1 MYKFERMLVCLDLS
15 NMDDLLIMYADYI
28 SKLID
33 VEKVTFLHV
42 MEDSNF
48 PEELSKEF
56 PELAE
61 PLDDIIKEELEEKVA
76 KNYSK
81 NGVESEIKLV
91 SGNTTEQ
98 ILGYAREFKVDL
110 TLVGKKSGFKGTG
123 VVLGKL
129 AKFIH
134 SSILFLPE
142 SARHTFEKVLVPV
155 DFSSESQIA
164 LQEAI
169 NISDKA
175 GAEVE
180 IQHVYE
186 LPAQYFPYNSPA
198 DVLKNK
204 MKKHLDVKYQ
214 KFMKGVDTHGKGIN
228 YFFSLNEDKTMTEV
242 IYNRATSNQ
251 CDLIVLGSKTKTAAS
266 ALFKGSTAEKLAKA
280 NYSIPLMVIKD
291 KNKTMGLFE
300 ALFK

>member
-33 VEKVTFLHV
+33 VKKITFLHV

-48 PEELSKEF
+48 PEELAKEF
-56 PELAE
+56 PDLAE
-61 PLDDIIKEELEEKVA
+61 PLDDIIKEEMEEKVA
-76 KNYSK
+76 ENYSK
-81 NGVESEIKLV
+81 DGVENEIKLV

-98 ILGYAREFKVDL
+98 VLGYAREHKVDL

-142 SARHTFEKVLVPV
+142 SARHTFEKILVPV
-155 DFSSESQIA
+155 DFSNESGIA

-169 NISDKA
+169 RLSDRA
-175 GAEVE
+175 DADVE

-186 LPAQYFPYNSPA
+186 LPKQYYPYNAPVE
-198 DVLKNK
+198 VLKEK
-204 MKKHLDVKYQ
+204 MKDHLDKKYQ
-214 KFMKGVDTHGKGIN
+214 KFMKDIDTRGKDIR
-228 YFFSLNEDKTMTEV
+228 YLFSLSEDKTMTEI
-242 IYNRATSNQ
+242 IYNRATTDQ
-251 CDLIVLGSKTKTAAS
+251 CDLIVMGSKTKTAAS

-280 NYSIPLMVIKD
+280 NYSIPLMIVKD